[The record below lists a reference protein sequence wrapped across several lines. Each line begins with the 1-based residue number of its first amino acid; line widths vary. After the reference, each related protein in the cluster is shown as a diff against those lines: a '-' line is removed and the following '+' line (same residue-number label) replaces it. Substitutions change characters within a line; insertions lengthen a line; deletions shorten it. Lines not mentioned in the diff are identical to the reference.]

1 MYEMGRIFRNE
12 GVSTRH
18 NPEFTSIELYQAY
31 ADYNDMMDLTEGM
44 ISKLCMDVNGKTKI
58 VYQGVDIDLT
68 PGWRRVSMND
78 LVKDKLGIDFYSM
91 RGDLEGARA
100 AAEKAGVPDV
110 AKAASVGNILNLAFE
125 EFCEADLIQPT
136 FVTEHPVEISP
147 LAKRHRTKEGLT
159 ERFELFCYGREL
171 ANAFSELTDP
181 IDQRQRFELQAAKK
195 AAGDLEAADVDE
207 VGFVGVNTRSQ
218 RRNVGR
224 YVDQVASGLRSSVV
238 RKDNIVMRMLL
249 VSDWRF
255 GLAAGLFD
263 GT

>member
-1 MYEMGRIFRNE
+1 MAELHLKRLVVGGIERVYEMGRIFRNE

-207 VGFVGVNTRSQ
+207 VGFVGENTRSQ

-224 YVDQVASGLRSSVV
+224 YVEQVASGWRASVV
-238 RKDNIVMRMLL
+238 R
-249 VSDWRF
+249 
-255 GLAAGLFD
+255 
-263 GT
+263 